1 MFRPFLLF
9 TFLLMFYGIF
19 GCFFCI
25 NIRLDLFIIRGFIL
39 YFSLTL
45 SLSFCLIFNNKLL
58 T

>member
-1 MFRPFLLF
+1 
-9 TFLLMFYGIF
+9 MFYGIF

-39 YFSLTL
+39 YL
-45 SLSFCLIFNNKLL
+45 SLRLSFSLIFNNKLL

>member
-1 MFRPFLLF
+1 
-9 TFLLMFYGIF
+9 MFYGIF

-39 YFSLTL
+39 YFSFSLTL

>member
-1 MFRPFLLF
+1 
-9 TFLLMFYGIF
+9 MFYGIF
-19 GCFFCI
+19 GCLFCI

-45 SLSFCLIFNNKLL
+45 SFSFCLIFNNKLL